1 LNEWARLALD
11 SAIFKE
17 GQNMRLGV
25 KRAIQ
30 VACRG
35 AWGTIGGC
43 LLCVVFASGQAA
55 APEPKPLMAEQVFKN
70 IQVLRGVPVKEFME
84 TMGFF
89 SASLGAN
96 CTYCHTPESSG
107 SWEKYADDTDRKQTA
122 RKMILM
128 MTAINKSYFGGQRE
142 LTCYSCHRFGFRP
155 KLIPSLAIQY
165 GDAPEEEPEVILK
178 QATGAPS
185 PDQVLDKY
193 FNAIGGAQRL
203 ATLNTLAAKG
213 TYMGYEDTEK
223 RPLEIYARSSGQ
235 ITTITHT
242 LSGDRTTTYDGR
254 AGWSAAPD
262 TDSPVPVLAL
272 TGDDLDGAKLDAQ
285 LFFPARIKQSLSD
298 WLVGTPFTIGDRDV
312 QVVQGMTAAK
322 SPVKFYFD
330 SETGLLLR
338 VVRYTDSPVGRNPT
352 QIDYSDYRD
361 VAGIKMPFHITTTWT
376 DGRSNIELVDVQ
388 RNVPIDAAKFAKP
401 APPGPPPAT
410 KR

>member
-1 LNEWARLALD
+1 
-11 SAIFKE
+11 
-17 GQNMRLGV
+17 MRLGV
-25 KRAIQ
+25 RRAILS
-30 VACRG
+30 
-35 AWGTIGGC
+35 AWGIMGGC
-43 LLCVVFASGQAA
+43 LLCVIFASGQAA
-55 APEPKPLMAEQVFKN
+55 APEPKPLMAEQAFKN
-70 IQVLRGVPVKEFME
+70 IQVLRGIPVKEFME

-96 CTYCHTPESSG
+96 CTYCHTEESSG
-107 SWEKYADDTDRKQTA
+107 NWEKYADDTERKQTA

-178 QATGAPS
+178 QATGAPT

-193 FNAIGGAQRL
+193 LNALGGAKRL
-203 ATLNTLAAKG
+203 GTLTTLAAKG
-213 TYMGYEDTEK
+213 NYMGYEDTQK
-223 RPLEIYARSSGQ
+223 RPLEIYANTTGQ
-235 ITTITHT
+235 ISTIIHT
-242 LSGDRTTTYDGR
+242 LSGDRTTMYDGR
-254 AGWSAAPD
+254 VGWSAAPD

-285 LFFPARIKQSLSD
+285 LFFPAQIKQALTD
-298 WLVGTPFTIGDRDV
+298 WLVGVPVTIGDRDA
-312 QVVQGMTAAK
+312 QVVQGMSARK
-322 SPVKFYFD
+322 SPVKLYFD

-376 DGRSNIELVDVQ
+376 DGRSNIELTDVQ
-388 RNVPIDAAKFAKP
+388 RNVPVDTAKFVKP
-401 APPGPPPAT
+401 APPGPPPASA
-410 KR
+410 R